1 MHVQINKKRGPGS
14 CKADGIAFSVCRR
27 RRAAY
32 NAGRMDAIEA
42 AAKSAP
48 EPVANPAQRGYT
60 DGVKTGETAKT
71 PKYKTIRTKKSDWTA
86 TDITWYAPHQK
97 SPIAYSTAAVRDFI
111 GAMVDDNPT
120 ATVRELQAKIK
131 YDQDAKKVLQQY
143 IDAGYGD
150 DVVSDCFGD
159 DAGTGKPAAAAAKTQ
174 QKPKSAAK
182 TQQDGERKP
191 AEHVPLN
198 TDKELDAVLNLGTGT
213 AGGERRVRE
222 FYNNNPGVS
231 VKEAT
236 DFLKKEFGIGGRS
249 HRLSDGTWGFADWDA
264 KGIRLWVTPG
274 GDEHTFTWAQADARY
289 RAIYGV
295 ESTVDQKSL
304 TDGELYALTEYK
316 SSESYKINAALRDG
330 DELDERQ
337 KSFVEDM
344 DSGLKKLPVHR
355 GIVYRN
361 IGFDDFGGKEAR
373 DEFVKSHVEG
383 VPVIYSAYTSAST
396 KVDGYI
402 VEDEFVVHMQIVS
415 ENGRNLEGIGNNF
428 ESEIL
433 FERGSF
439 FVPQRVEYASD
450 GTPTIYLTEVTESE
464 RTGEKGAGGS
474 LRGDH
479 RGQPKASSDSQDS
492 EVRDVPAIHS
502 VQSDVQEVSE
512 RDTRG
517 HSERKGSVPDVQTEV
532 KRASSPQQQIAD
544 EVRKYIE
551 NGKSF
556 SAAKLFEIADQAY
569 GGTMAEGTYTVKDAY
584 DGMELAVNQYLMQSD
599 VVKNGN
605 GDAKAAKATL
615 DKMVELL
622 SKLPTQ
628 TKRTEEMEQYQQ
640 FSTPP
645 NIAYLAAWSAN
656 VTASDVVLEPSAGI
670 GGLALWPKAWG
681 ATVYANELSTR
692 RLAFLNQLGLD
703 GTFNLNAEQIDNLL
717 PDNIKP
723 SVVIMNPPFSSTAG
737 RTSKNDTANAKRH
750 IEQALERLEEGGRLV
765 AILGNGMADDNKT
778 FKAWWDGLRKEYNVR
793 ANVQIDGKNY
803 RKYGTTF
810 NVQLVVIDK
819 TGPTTAATKT
829 GTFTDLADI
838 PSFMEEIRNDRTRE
852 AGARG
857 VLQDGDVV
865 AGSDGAELGQ
875 HSGLDQSIRTAGNS
889 SGLRGRGEQRG
900 KTGTRDSSGRNG
912 RAGRRGDS
920 GSDVPGGSRRGGN
933 KETVR
938 SSEERTDGRG
948 VGQPDLGARMALSG
962 VAGRDLERGSSVS
975 VTENSDSI
983 YATYM
988 PRKARI
994 EGAKK
999 HPAKLVESAA
1009 MAAVEPPDVTYTP
1022 SLPSELSTSGKL
1034 SDA

>member
-60 DGVKTGETAKT
+60 DGVKTGETAQT
-71 PKYKTIRTKKSDWTA
+71 PKYKTIRTKKSDWAA

-97 SPIAYSTAAVRDFI
+97 SPIAYSTAAGRDLI
-111 GAMVDDNPT
+111 MAMVDDNPT
-120 ATVRELQAKIK
+120 ATVRELQARIK

-159 DAGTGKPAAAAAKTQ
+159 DAGTGKPAAAAAETQ
-174 QKPKSAAK
+174 QK
-182 TQQDGERKP
+182 GEGSRG
-191 AEHVPLN
+191 A
-198 TDKELDAVLNLGTGT
+198 GTKG
-213 AGGERRVRE
+213 AQSSGRV
-222 FYNNNPGVS
+222 
-231 VKEAT
+231 
-236 DFLKKEFGIGGRS
+236 
-249 HRLSDGTWGFADWDA
+249 
-264 KGIRLWVTPG
+264 
-274 GDEHTFTWAQADARY
+274 
-289 RAIYGV
+289 
-295 ESTVDQKSL
+295 
-304 TDGELYALTEYK
+304 
-316 SSESYKINAALRDG
+316 SEDR
-330 DELDERQ
+330 
-337 KSFVEDM
+337 
-344 DSGLKKLPVHR
+344 
-355 GIVYRN
+355 
-361 IGFDDFGGKEAR
+361 EAR
-373 DEFVKSHVEG
+373 PE
-383 VPVIYSAYTSAST
+383 
-396 KVDGYI
+396 
-402 VEDEFVVHMQIVS
+402 
-415 ENGRNLEGIGNNF
+415 
-428 ESEIL
+428 
-433 FERGSF
+433 
-439 FVPQRVEYASD
+439 
-450 GTPTIYLTEVTESE
+450 
-464 RTGEKGAGGS
+464 
-474 LRGDH
+474 
-479 RGQPKASSDSQDS
+479 S
-492 EVRDVPAIHS
+492 EVRSENSGELEEVRRFHAEAERRGQTVRVYEKDREGSGRRSWLVRLSEVTGSSRSANAVATQEELAKLGIESFVHKGDLEILGPNGKIYSGGDAGVIALSEVGISNSIEIAPKETAGHEAFHYWRGRPGREEYAETVYSGLNWTSRDLIEQYNQINDDYFGGAFDVL
-502 VQSDVQEVSE
+502 
-512 RDTRG
+512 DT
-517 HSERKGSVPDVQTEV
+517 EAPDYARNMKLFTEEIVAYITGRMHNGEDISGLVNNADEV
-532 KRASSPQQQIAD
+532 KAAWDKLVAQNSPKKQPAKIASSSPQQQIAD

-717 PDNIKP
+717 PDSIKP
-723 SVVIMNPPFSSTAG
+723 SVVIMNPPFSSAAG
-737 RTSKNDTANAKRH
+737 RMTKNDTANAKRH
-750 IEQALERLEEGGRLV
+750 IEQALDRLEDGGRLV
-765 AILGNGMADDNKT
+765 AILGNGMADDAKGFKT
-778 FKAWWDGLRKEYNVR
+778 WWNGLRKEYNVR

-810 NVQLVVIDK
+810 NVQLAVIDK

-852 AGARG
+852 TGARG
-857 VLQDGDVV
+857 VLQDSDVV
-865 AGSDGAELGQ
+865 AGRDGAELGQ
-875 HSGLDQSIRTAGNS
+875 DIGLDQSVRTARDS
-889 SGLRGRGEQRG
+889 SGLRGRGEQGG
-900 KTGTRDSSGRNG
+900 KTGARDSAGRNG
-912 RAGRRGDS
+912 RAGRRGDG
-920 GSDVPGGSRRGGN
+920 GSDVSGSSRRGGN

-948 VGQPDLGARMALSG
+948 MGQPDLGARMALSG
-962 VAGRDLERGSSVS
+962 VAERDLDGKSAGTL
-975 VTENSDSI
+975 TENPDSV
-983 YATYM
+983 YATYV